1 MKTRQQQVLVGVLLA
16 LVLIILILQATA
28 KPPLNWKESYDRMDK
43 SPYGGRVFYE
53 QFLKAIDPTPVK
65 EIHVST
71 YEWLRSEPGD
81 GTLLVFNSSFY
92 SDKETTKRLLQWI
105 EAGNT
110 AFISARYMEE
120 RFLDSLG
127 IKIQSIIELEN
138 FREHSSL
145 FVGEEQ
151 GGTSNEF
158 RFERIT
164 PLTYFSFTDSLAIQV
179 LGSNKFADSTKDA
192 LPNFIQLSYGE
203 GQVLLH
209 LFPLAFS
216 NYFLLDK
223 ENKTYTEA
231 ILGYLPMDQPI
242 FYDHYIKNGKSIF
255 ASPMYLFLSNQHL
268 KWAYYSVVAMLL
280 CWIVFEGRRK
290 QRSIPVIKPLANQTV
305 DFAETIASMY
315 LEKKAYHENIL
326 QQITLFL
333 EYCRNTFRVSTET
346 IDEEV
351 IQKIAA
357 RSGYPLEKTRELF
370 AYVAILEHKKES
382 TQADV
387 IALHKKINEF
397 KLVQHGR
404 K

>member
-1 MKTRQQQVLVGVLLA
+1 MKATQQQVLVGFLLA

-28 KPPLNWKESYDRMDK
+28 KPPLNWMESYDRMDK
-43 SPYGGRVFYE
+43 APYGGRVFYE
-53 QFLKAIDPTPVK
+53 QFLKAVSPTPVK
-65 EIHVST
+65 EINVST

-81 GTLLVFNSSFY
+81 GTLLVFNSSFF
-92 SDKETTKRLLQWI
+92 SDKETSNRLLQWI

-127 IKIQSIIELEN
+127 LKIQSIIELEN
-138 FREHSSL
+138 FREYSSL
-145 FVGEEQ
+145 FLTGEHL
-151 GGTSNEF
+151 SKNNEF
-158 RFERIT
+158 RFDRIT
-164 PLTYFSFTDSLAIQV
+164 PLTYFSFSDSLPIQV
-179 LGSNKFADSTKDA
+179 LGTNKFADSSKDA
-192 LPNFIQLSYGE
+192 LPNFIQLPYGH
-203 GQVLLH
+203 GQVILH
-209 LFPLAFS
+209 LFPLAFG

-223 ENKTYTEA
+223 ENKAYTEA
-231 ILGYLPMDQPI
+231 ILGYLPKDQPI
-242 FYDHYIKNGKSIF
+242 FYDHYNKNGKSIF
-255 ASPMYLFLSNQHL
+255 SSPMYLFLSNQRL
-268 KWAYYSVVAMLL
+268 KWAYYSIVGMLL

-305 DFAETIASMY
+305 GFAETIASMY
-315 LEKKAYHENIL
+315 LEKKAYQENIL
-326 QQITLFL
+326 QQITLL
-333 EYCRNTFRVSTET
+333 LDYCRNTFRVSTEV

-357 RSGYPLEKTRELF
+357 RSGYPLEKTRDLF

-387 IALHKKINEF
+387 IALHKKINDL
-397 KLVQHGR
+397 KMVQHGR